1 MDQDAYDPQSSGPSS
16 TWHAQSLFFDSV
28 CFVPNVHGASASE
41 ACFLVTSPNV
51 SYRSAFFFEPL
62 GAISVS
68 RQRIAHPFLRFSKH
82 PLPY

>member
-41 ACFLVTSPNV
+41 ACGAANIFDALWPTPGNSTRRQLKAQPR
-51 SYRSAFFFEPL
+51 SYASFRAASNTFMP
-62 GAISVS
+62 
-68 RQRIAHPFLRFSKH
+68 R
-82 PLPY
+82 